1 MDGGTTEAAITSSV
15 EVVAVFFVVAI
26 TPTGF
31 NNKA

>member
-1 MDGGTTEAAITSSV
+1 MADRTTKAAITSRV
-15 EVVAVFFVVAI
+15 DVIVAFFVVAI